1 MGTGALFALKKSAKK
16 KELPLALEARFQSPK
31 ILGRGK
37 ARDCGHLLKPL
48 AMVRPVGCT
57 PITLYCTCI

>member
-1 MGTGALFALKKSAKK
+1 VYLKY
-16 KELPLALEARFQSPK
+16 
-31 ILGRGK
+31 
-37 ARDCGHLLKPL
+37 CGHLPTSL